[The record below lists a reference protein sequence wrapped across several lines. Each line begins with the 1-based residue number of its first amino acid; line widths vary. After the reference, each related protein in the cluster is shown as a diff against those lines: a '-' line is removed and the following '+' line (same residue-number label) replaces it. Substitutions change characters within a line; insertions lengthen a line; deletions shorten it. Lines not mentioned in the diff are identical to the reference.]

1 MIWRFERGDEVVRVE
16 TRVDN
21 TSGEYVVEIAWAG
34 RPPETERF
42 QDNPAFRA
50 RILELES
57 QLAVDHWT
65 QVGGPTL
72 SWDGWRGPVTH

>member
-21 TSGEYVVEIAWAG
+21 ASAEYVVEIAWAG
-34 RPPETERF
+34 RPAETERF
-42 QDNPAFRA
+42 QDNAAFRT
-50 RILELES
+50 RILQLES
-57 QLAVDHWT
+57 QLAGEHWT

-72 SWDGWRGPVTH
+72 SWDGWRGPVTN

>member
-21 TSGEYVVEIAWAG
+21 SSGEYVVEVTWAG
-34 RPPETERF
+34 RQAETERF
-42 QDNPAFRA
+42 LDNAAFRT

-57 QLAVDHWT
+57 QLAGEHWA
-65 QVGGPTL
+65 QVGGPEVL
-72 SWDGWRGPVTH
+72 WDGWRGPVTN